1 MKAFFN
7 KYYKNLF
14 LANRL
19 FVGLA
24 ISAILFLLSF
34 FFTWLGVVPVIFFSG
49 IVVLTAVDILMLY
62 GTKKGVFAK
71 RQAPERLSNG
81 DDNEL
86 DIYIESFYPFNIFA
100 GVIDEVPHQFQKR
113 DVWFELK
120 LSSRE
125 QKQVKYLLRPVKR
138 GEYEFGNVL
147 VYVRSPLGMI
157 MRRYSFEQAETLP
170 VYPSFLLM
178 RKYELMAISHR
189 LNEMGI
195 KRMRRLGNSM
205 EFEQIKNYVP
215 GDDYRTLNWL
225 ATARRGELMV
235 NSYTEEKSQ
244 YVYCVI
250 DKSRVMKM
258 PFEGMSL
265 LDYSINASL
274 VLSSVALL
282 KEDKA
287 GLITIA
293 ERIGAVIPAERKAT
307 QLNKIMEVL
316 YKEKTRYLESN
327 IELLYNTIR
336 KTIKQR
342 SLVMYFTNYESMSA
356 MQRQLPVLKQIAKFH
371 LLVIVFF
378 ENTELKALSEEPA
391 KDIEGI
397 YIKTIAGKFAYEKKL
412 IVRELARHGIQAIL
426 TAPGDLTVNTINR
439 YLEIKA
445 GQKI

>member
-157 MRRYSFEQAETLP
+157 MRRYSFEQAEALP

-244 YVYCVI
+244 HVYCVI

-293 ERIGAVIPAERKAT
+293 ERMGAVIPAERKAT

-426 TAPGDLTVNTINR
+426 TAPKDLTVNTINR

>member
-157 MRRYSFEQAETLP
+157 MRRYCFEQAETLP

-244 YVYCVI
+244 HVYCVI

-293 ERIGAVIPAERKAT
+293 ERMGAVIPAERKVT

-426 TAPGDLTVNTINR
+426 TAPKDLTVNTINR